1 MINEFWRMFRRGG
14 GSSGSTDGY
23 GLSIRVSYR
32 AEDSG
37 QLQQLKRDY
46 QSGGE
51 KSVATMLYLLA
62 LQVHLID
69 YEQQGDSVM
78 CDRTYGSDPAHPQF
92 WHDCLPNEEHRK
104 NQKFKVLKIGVW
116 TKR

>member
-1 MINEFWRMFRRGG
+1 MINEFRRMFRRGG

-69 YEQQGDSVM
+69 YKNNKLESWENHEVEVWF
-78 CDRTYGSDPAHPQF
+78 SHF
-92 WHDCLPNEEHRK
+92 WLMK
-104 NQKFKVLKIGVW
+104 N
-116 TKR
+116 